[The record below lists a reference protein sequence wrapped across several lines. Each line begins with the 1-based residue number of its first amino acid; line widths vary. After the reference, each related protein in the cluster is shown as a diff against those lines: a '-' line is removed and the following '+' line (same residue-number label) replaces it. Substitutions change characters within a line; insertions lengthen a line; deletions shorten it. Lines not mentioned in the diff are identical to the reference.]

1 MISES
6 SGVGK
11 VEFSECQRQAHG
23 DEGEGEWVSYP
34 GPRDV
39 WGSAITQKHKVHQ
52 NVCLLYTSDAADE

>member
-52 NVCLLYTSDAADE
+52 NVLF